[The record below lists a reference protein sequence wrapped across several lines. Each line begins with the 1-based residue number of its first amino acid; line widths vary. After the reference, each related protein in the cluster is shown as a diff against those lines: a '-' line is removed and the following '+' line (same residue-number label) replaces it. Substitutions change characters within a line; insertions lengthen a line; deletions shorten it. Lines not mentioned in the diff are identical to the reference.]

1 MKKSLIILSVLLLFI
16 TNSYA
21 TARHQYQYEGYEA
34 FIRNYAIC
42 EFKDEIERETEESVY
57 RNFLGSKIPAKFVS
71 PFYEFT
77 KDNKNLGLE
86 ILGIAKHESN
96 WKWFVGKRNANGS
109 IDLGPLMLNSFN
121 IENESFMKSF
131 ASNCEEYKNDT
142 DIYFMLICINYYK
155 SLREDFGPFSALQI
169 YNGGWRTV
177 RKNCP
182 SKLKETVL
190 LYANT
195 VYKYINQYSDDYKVY
210 VEENLESENEKY
222 ILKYMHIARYDTSRK
237 NEIVKRYISTNII
250 SGLCDNIYPRK
261 ANQDIFIVWLS
272 FMSIVYDE
280 KFYQTYILM
289 DWPILF
295 RAIQLNFELPII
307 VIDDDEED
315 IIIA

>member
-16 TNSYA
+16 ANMYA
-21 TARHQYQYEGYEA
+21 TTTARHQYEGYEA

-42 EFKDEIERETEESVY
+42 EFEEEIRKETEESVY
-57 RNFLGSKIPAKFVS
+57 RNFIGSKIPAKFVT

-86 ILGIAKHESN
+86 VLGIAKHESN

-131 ASNCEEYKNDT
+131 ARNCEEYKNDT

-182 SKLKETVL
+182 SKLKETVV

-195 VYKYINQYSDDYKVY
+195 VYKYINQYTDDYKVY
-210 VEENLESENEKY
+210 VSENLESENEKH
-222 ILKYMHIARYDTSRK
+222 ILKYMYIARYDLNRNS
-237 NEIVKRYISTNII
+237 EIIKRYIS
-250 SGLCDNIYPRK
+250 SDCDDVYPRK
-261 ANQDIFIVWLS
+261 SNQEIFISWLC
-272 FMSIVYDE
+272 MSIIYDE
-280 KFYQTYILM
+280 KFYQTYVLM
-289 DWPILF
+289 DWPILY
-295 RAIQLNFELPII
+295 RAVQLNFKLRIND
-307 VIDDDEED
+307 IDDDEENF
-315 IIIA
+315 IIA

>member
-1 MKKSLIILSVLLLFI
+1 MKKSLIILSVLLVFI
-16 TNSYA
+16 TNIYAA
-21 TARHQYQYEGYEA
+21 TARHQYKYEGYES

-42 EFKDEIERETEESVY
+42 EFEEEIKKETEESVY
-57 RNFLGSKIPAKFVS
+57 RNFIGSKIPAKFVT
-71 PFYEFT
+71 PFFEFT

-155 SLREDFGPFSALQI
+155 SLRKDFGPFSALQI

-182 SKLKETVL
+182 SKLKETVV

-195 VYKYINQYSDDYKVY
+195 VYKYINQYTDDYKVY
-210 VEENLESENEKY
+210 VSENLESENEKH
-222 ILKYMHIARYDTSRK
+222 ILKYMYIARYDLNRNS
-237 NEIVKRYISTNII
+237 EIIKRYIS
-250 SGLCDNIYPRK
+250 SDCDNVYPRK
-261 ANQDIFIVWLS
+261 SNQEIFISWLC
-272 FMSIVYDE
+272 MSIIYDE
-280 KFYQTYILM
+280 KFYQTYVLM
-289 DWPILF
+289 DWPILY
-295 RAIQLNFELPII
+295 RAVQLNFKLRIND
-307 VIDDDEED
+307 IDDDEEEF
-315 IIIA
+315 IIA

>member
-1 MKKSLIILSVLLLFI
+1 MKKSLIVLSVLLLFI
-16 TNSYA
+16 TNIYA
-21 TARHQYQYEGYEA
+21 TTTARHQYEGYKA

-42 EFKDEIERETEESVY
+42 EFEEEIRKETEESVY
-57 RNFLGSKIPAKFVS
+57 RNFIGSKIPAKFVT

-86 ILGIAKHESN
+86 VLGIAKHESN

-182 SKLKETVL
+182 SKLKETVV

-195 VYKYINQYSDDYKVY
+195 VYKYINRYSDDYKVY
-210 VEENLESENEKY
+210 VEENLESENEKH
-222 ILKYMHIARYDTSRK
+222 ILKYIHIARYNISHN
-237 NEIVKRYISTNII
+237 NEMIKRYIS
-250 SGLCDNIYPRK
+250 SDCDNIFPRK
-261 ANQDIFIVWLS
+261 LNQEIFIAWLC
-272 FMSIVYDE
+272 MSIIYDK
-280 KFYQTYILM
+280 KFYQTYVLM
-289 DWPILF
+289 DWPILY
-295 RAIQLNFELPII
+295 RTVQLNFKLQ
-307 VIDDDEED
+307 IDDDEED
-315 IIIA
+315 FIIA